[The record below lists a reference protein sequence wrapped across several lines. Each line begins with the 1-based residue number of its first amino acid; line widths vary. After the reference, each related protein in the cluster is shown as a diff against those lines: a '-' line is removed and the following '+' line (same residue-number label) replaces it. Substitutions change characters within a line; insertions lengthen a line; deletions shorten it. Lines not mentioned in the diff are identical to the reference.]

1 MNAVTQAAQRGKEL
15 VEGARSVAE
24 LRAVEPEA
32 FGKRSAFA
40 RLTGSLRDL
49 APTERRE
56 VGRALQEARS
66 ELEAFFGKR
75 MAELEE
81 QEASRRAGSERLD
94 LSETAL
100 LARWAGGGLAEAPP
114 SPAMRGHLH
123 LVTQVREE
131 LEDIF
136 VSMGFEVM
144 EGPEAEDDWH
154 NFQALNMP
162 PHHPARGM
170 FDTFYLDLGE
180 GGSGGQGE
188 PEGGGERG
196 PSAVLRTHTSPVQV
210 RLMESRQPPIYAVV
224 PGRCYRRD
232 TPDASHLPVF
242 HQIEGLV
249 VDEGIS
255 MGHLA
260 GTLDA
265 FVQAFFG
272 PGRRA
277 RLRPSFFPFTEPSA
291 EFDVTCWVCHG
302 VGCRTCTG
310 SGWVELGGCG
320 MVDPAV
326 FDAVGIDAERY
337 TGFAW
342 GFGID
347 RMAAAR
353 TSLADLRDLLDNDIR
368 FLSQF

>member
-32 FGKRSAFA
+32 FGKRSALA
-40 RLTGSLRDL
+40 RVTGSLRDL

-66 ELEAFFGKR
+66 ELEALFGKR

-81 QEASRRAGSERLD
+81 EEASRRAESEHLD

-100 LARWAGGGLAEAPP
+100 LARSAGGGLAEAP
-114 SPAMRGHLH
+114 SLPAMRGRLH
-123 LVTQVREE
+123 LVTQVREK

-180 GGSGGQGE
+180 GGFGE
-188 PEGGGERG
+188 MGASEGDGARG
-196 PSAVLRTHTSPVQV
+196 PSAVLRTHTSPVQA

-291 EFDVTCWVCHG
+291 EYDVTCWVCDG
-302 VGCRTCTG
+302 VGCRTCAG

-326 FDAVGIDAERY
+326 FEAVGIDAERY

-353 TSLADLRDLLDNDIR
+353 TSLADVRDLLDNDIR
-368 FLSQF
+368 FLLQF

>member
-1 MNAVTQAAQRGKEL
+1 MNLVTDAVQRGREL
-15 VEGARSVAE
+15 VQSARSVAE
-24 LRAVEPEA
+24 LRVVEPEA
-32 FGKRSAFA
+32 FGKRSALA
-40 RLTGSLRDL
+40 KLTGTLRDL
-49 APTERRE
+49 SPDQRAEL
-56 VGRALQEARS
+56 GRALQAARS
-66 ELEAFFGKR
+66 DLEELFERR
-75 MAELEE
+75 MAELEAK
-81 QEASRRAGSERLD
+81 EARQRSESERLD
-94 LSETAL
+94 LCETAL
-100 LARWAGGGLAEAPP
+100 LARSGAGALADAPP
-114 SPAMRGHLH
+114 QPVLRGHLH

-136 VSMGFEVM
+136 VSMGFEVD
-144 EGPEAEDDWH
+144 EGPEVEDDWH

-170 FDTFYLDLGE
+170 FDTFYL
-180 GGSGGQGE
+180 SGADGD
-188 PEGGGERG
+188 RTDIG
-196 PSAVLRTHTSPVQV
+196 PGDRAVQKGAAAVLRTHTSPVQA
-210 RLMESRQPPIYAVV
+210 RLMQSRQPPIYAVV

-255 MGHLA
+255 MAHLA

-265 FVQAFFG
+265 FVEAFFG

-291 EFDVTCWVCHG
+291 EYDVTCWMCG
-302 VGCRTCTG
+302 GRGCRTCAG

-326 FDAVGIDAERY
+326 FEAVGVDPERY

-347 RMAAAR
+347 RMAAA
-353 TSLADLRDLLDNDIR
+353 SSGLADLRDLLDNDIR

>member
-1 MNAVTQAAQRGKEL
+1 MSTVEEAARRGRELLEEAGSAAALRNA
-15 VEGARSVAE
+15 
-24 LRAVEPEA
+24 EPLA
-32 FGKRSAFA
+32 LGKRSMFA
-40 RLTGSLRDL
+40 AITATLREL
-49 APTERRE
+49 PPERRRE
-56 VGRALQEARS
+56 LGQALQEARAGLQELFARRLS
-66 ELEAFFGKR
+66 ELEADEGR
-75 MAELEE
+75 
-81 QEASRRAGSERLD
+81 RRAEAESLD
-94 LSETAL
+94 LSEAAL
-100 LARWAGGGLAEAPP
+100 LARRGAGALAETAPRP
-114 SPAMRGHLH
+114 VPRGHLH
-123 LVTQVREE
+123 LVTQVRQE

-154 NFQALNMP
+154 NFEALNMP

-170 FDTFYLDLGE
+170 FDTFYLKAGKRE
-180 GGSGGQGE
+180 
-188 PEGGGERG
+188 
-196 PSAVLRTHTSPVQV
+196 SAVLRTHTSPVQV
-210 RLMESRQPPIYAVV
+210 RLMGSRRPPIYAVV
-224 PGRCYRRD
+224 PGRCFRRD
-232 TPDASHLPVF
+232 TADATHLPVF

-260 GTLDA
+260 STLDG
-265 FVQAFFG
+265 FVEAFFG

-291 EFDVTCWVCHG
+291 EYDVTCWVCG
-302 VGCRTCTG
+302 GEGCRTCAW

-326 FDAVGIDAERY
+326 FEAVGVDAERY

-353 TSLADLRDLLDNDIR
+353 TGLADLRDLMDNDIR

>member
-1 MNAVTQAAQRGKEL
+1 MNSPREALERGRELIEAA
-15 VEGARSVAE
+15 ASTSE
-24 LRAVEPEA
+24 LRAVEA
-32 FGKRSAFA
+32 LAYGKKSALA
-40 RLTGSLRDL
+40 KLTGTLRDL
-49 APTERRE
+49 APEERRE
-56 VGRALQEARS
+56 LGKAVQEARA
-66 ELEAFFGKR
+66 ELEALFAER
-75 MAELEE
+75 LMELEAREARRRAE
-81 QEASRRAGSERLD
+81 QEQLD
-94 LSETAL
+94 LSEAAL
-100 LARWAGGGLAEAPP
+100 LARAGTGALADSVPRPP
-114 SPAMRGHLH
+114 IRGHTH

-136 VSMGFEVM
+136 VSMGFEVA
-144 EGPEAEDDWH
+144 EGPEVEDDWH
-154 NFQALNMP
+154 NFEALNMP
-162 PHHPARGM
+162 AHHPARGM
-170 FDTFYLDLGE
+170 FDTFYLAVGE
-180 GGSGGQGE
+180 AESTL
-188 PEGGGERG
+188 
-196 PSAVLRTHTSPVQV
+196 LRTHTSPVQV

-232 TPDASHLPVF
+232 TADATHLPVF

-255 MGHLA
+255 MAHLA

-265 FVQAFFG
+265 FVGAFFG

-291 EFDVTCWVCHG
+291 EYDVTCWVCAG
-302 VGCRTCTG
+302 AGCRTCG
-310 SGWVELGGCG
+310 QSGWVELGGCG

-326 FDAVGIDAERY
+326 FQAVGVDPERY

-353 TSLADLRDLLDNDIR
+353 AGLADLRDLLENDVR
-368 FLSQF
+368 LLSQF

>member
-1 MNAVTQAAQRGKEL
+1 MNAVADAAQRGREL
-15 VEGARSVAE
+15 VESARSVTE
-24 LRAVEPEA
+24 LRSVEPEA
-32 FGKRSAFA
+32 LGKRSALA
-40 RLTGSLRDL
+40 GLTRTLRD
-49 APTERRE
+49 ATPEQRRE
-56 VGRALQEARS
+56 VGRALQEARA
-66 ELEAFFGKR
+66 ELETFFDRR
-75 MAELEE
+75 MAELEAR
-81 QEASRRAGSERLD
+81 EAEARAEGERLD
-94 LSETAL
+94 LSEAAL
-100 LARWAGGGLAEAPP
+100 LARRGAGALAEAAPEP
-114 SPAMRGHLH
+114 VPRGHLH
-123 LVTQVREE
+123 LVSQVRAE

-136 VSMGFEVM
+136 VSMGFEVT

-170 FDTFYLDLGE
+170 FDTFYLDLAGE
-180 GGSGGQGE
+180 GAGDRGSGDRASEQ
-188 PEGGGERG
+188 
-196 PSAVLRTHTSPVQV
+196 SAAVLRTHTSPVQV
-210 RLMESRQPPIYAVV
+210 RLMASRQPPIYAVV

-255 MGHLA
+255 MAHLA

-272 PGRRA
+272 SDRRA

-291 EFDVTCWVCHG
+291 EFDVTCWVCG
-302 VGCRTCTG
+302 GEGCRTCAG

-326 FDAVGIDAERY
+326 FEAVGVDAERY

-353 TSLADLRDLLDNDIR
+353 TSLADLRDLVDNDVR

>member
-1 MNAVTQAAQRGKEL
+1 MKAVADVTQRGREL
-15 VEGARSVAE
+15 IQSACSVAE

-32 FGKRSAFA
+32 FGKRSALA
-40 RLTGSLRDL
+40 AVTRTLRD
-49 APTERRE
+49 ATPEQRRDT
-56 VGRALQEARS
+56 GRALQEARA
-66 ELEAFFGKR
+66 ELEAFFGRR
-75 MAELEE
+75 MEELQTKEAEM
-81 QEASRRAGSERLD
+81 RAESERLD
-94 LSETAL
+94 LSEAAL
-100 LARWAGGGLAEAPP
+100 LARRGAGALSEAVP
-114 SPAMRGHLH
+114 SPVQKGHIH
-123 LVTQVREE
+123 LVSQVRAE

-144 EGPEAEDDWH
+144 EGPEVEDDWH

-170 FDTFYLDLGE
+170 FDTFYLGAGGE
-180 GGSGGQGE
+180 GAIDSNSDLSSEQ
-188 PEGGGERG
+188 
-196 PSAVLRTHTSPVQV
+196 SAAVLRTHTSPVQV
-210 RLMESRQPPIYAVV
+210 RLMESRKPPIYAVV

-232 TPDASHLPVF
+232 TPDASHLPTF

-255 MGHLA
+255 MAHLA

-265 FVQAFFG
+265 FVGAFFG
-272 PGRRA
+272 SGRRA

-291 EFDVTCWVCHG
+291 EFDVTCWVCG
-302 VGCRTCTG
+302 GEGCRTCAG

-326 FDAVGIDAERY
+326 FDAVGVDAERY

-353 TSLADLRDLLDNDIR
+353 TSLADLRDLVDNDVR